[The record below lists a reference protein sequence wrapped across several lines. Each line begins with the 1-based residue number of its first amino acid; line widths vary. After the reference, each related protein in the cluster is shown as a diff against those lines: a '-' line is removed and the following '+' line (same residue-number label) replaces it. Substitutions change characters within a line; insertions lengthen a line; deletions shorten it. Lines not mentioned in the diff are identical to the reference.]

1 MQGLLWWK
9 MVTISAALRK
19 AERVR
24 ICYNQEMQSNK
35 HDKDRLFSQLYE
47 ALSKKVF
54 RYIYFRTHDKEIAND
69 ITQSVFLRA
78 YQKIERL
85 RPGEEASYIMT
96 IARNALIDYYRS
108 RKITIEYDEAVPSVN
123 PFIPQDDSPE
133 DIHKSKEDVI
143 FIEKIIQSL
152 PETDQE
158 IVRLHAILEWSY
170 PEISKHLKLK
180 EEAVRKRY
188 SRALGNIREIIIK
201 LYPDYE

>member
-1 MQGLLWWK
+1 MESHK
-9 MVTISAALRK
+9 NDK
-19 AERVR
+19 
-24 ICYNQEMQSNK
+24 NK
-35 HDKDRLFSQLYE
+35 LFSELYGV
-47 ALSKKVF
+47 LNQKVF
-54 RYIYFRTHDKEIAND
+54 RYIYFRTHDKNVASD
-69 ITQSVFLRA
+69 LTQTVFLKT
-78 YQKIERL
+78 YEKFDRL
-85 RPGEEASYIMT
+85 RRGEEASYIMT

-108 RKITIEYDEAVPSVN
+108 RKITIEYDEAAPSVN

-133 DIHKSKEDVI
+133 EIHVAKEDVI
-143 FIEKIIQSL
+143 FIERVLQDL

-188 SRALGNIREIIIK
+188 SRALQNIREIIIK